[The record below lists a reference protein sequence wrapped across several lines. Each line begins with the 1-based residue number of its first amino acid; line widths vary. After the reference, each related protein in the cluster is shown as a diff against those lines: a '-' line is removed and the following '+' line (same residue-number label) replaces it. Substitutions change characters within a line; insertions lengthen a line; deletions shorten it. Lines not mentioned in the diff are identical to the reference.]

1 MGREDAKRLESVFFS
16 FCQKIKDG
24 KAGWQTVG
32 DALSSVKLP
41 SFCLEFKQQISIEF
55 ESVDESTRTL

>member
-1 MGREDAKRLESVFFS
+1 
-16 FCQKIKDG
+16 
-24 KAGWQTVG
+24 
-32 DALSSVKLP
+32 VKLP